1 MILGLRFGTM
11 RWAITN
17 RALVAMNGWQIMH
30 QKRCNRI
37 NLCPNKF
44 SGMHYLMHA
53 VKIMTLRHARCFAF
67 TLVQLVCKCSHD
79 LLTAAIAVSTN
90 LPYA

>member
-17 RALVAMNGWQIMH
+17 RVLVAMNGWQIVH

-37 NLCPNKF
+37 NLCPNIF
-44 SGMHYLMHA
+44 SDMHYLMHGS
-53 VKIMTLRHARCFAF
+53 KF
-67 TLVQLVCKCSHD
+67 
-79 LLTAAIAVSTN
+79 
-90 LPYA
+90 